1 VLTGRGLATMSE
13 AAEGGGQRFLAR
25 LSAAEMASLKAALQA
40 IAF

>member
-13 AAEGGGQRFLAR
+13 AAEAAEQRFLAR
-25 LSAAEMASLKAALQA
+25 LSAAEMASLKAAQA